1 MSATARL
8 LPTPAQPRRS
18 SRVLRAIVID
28 IDECP
33 RCGHPHRAIEMRRFR
48 RASGAFIVDGARVR
62 LVAWS
67 SCPRTAEPIAHAE
80 LDR

>member
-1 MSATARL
+1 MSADARL
-8 LPTPAQPRRS
+8 LAAPAQPRRTTHLLS
-18 SRVLRAIVID
+18 VVVID

-33 RCGHPHRAIEMRRFR
+33 RCGRPHRGIEMRRFR
-48 RASGAFIVDGARVR
+48 RASGTFVVEGGTVR

-67 SCPRTAEPIAHAE
+67 TCPRTAEPITHAE

>member
-1 MSATARL
+1 MSADARL

-18 SRVLRAIVID
+18 AALPVVVID

-33 RCGHPHRAIEMRRFR
+33 RCGHAHRGIEMRRFHR
-48 RASGAFIVDGARVR
+48 PSGAFVVDGARVR
-62 LVAWS
+62 LFAWS
-67 SCPRTAEPIAHAE
+67 ICPRTTEPIAHAE

>member
-1 MSATARL
+1 M
-8 LPTPAQPRRS
+8 RS
-18 SRVLRAIVID
+18 VPVVVID

-33 RCGHPHRAIEMRRFR
+33 RCGHFHRDIEMRHFR
-48 RASGAFIVDGARVR
+48 RTSGAFVVDGARVR

-67 SCPRTAEPIAHAE
+67 TCPRTAEPIAHAE

>member
-1 MSATARL
+1 MSADARL

-18 SRVLRAIVID
+18 TRVLPEVVID

-33 RCGHPHRAIEMRRFR
+33 RCGHVHRDIEVRCFR
-48 RASGAFIVDGARVR
+48 RASGAFVVDGARVR

-67 SCPRTAEPIAHAE
+67 TCPRTAEPIAHAE

>member
-1 MSATARL
+1 MTADARL
-8 LPTPAQPRRS
+8 LSVPAKSRRS
-18 SRVLRAIVID
+18 MLPTVVID

-33 RCGHPHRAIEMRRFR
+33 RCGRSHPGIEMRRFHR
-48 RASGAFIVDGARVR
+48 PSGRFVVSRTYVR

-67 SCPRTAEPIAHAE
+67 TCPRTAEQITHAE